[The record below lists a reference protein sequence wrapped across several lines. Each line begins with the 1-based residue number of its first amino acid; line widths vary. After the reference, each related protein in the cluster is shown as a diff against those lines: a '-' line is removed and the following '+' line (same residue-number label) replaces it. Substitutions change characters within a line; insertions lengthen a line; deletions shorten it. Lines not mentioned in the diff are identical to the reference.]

1 MTGIGISE
9 DSTRI
14 QGLPKKPWWMKIPSG
29 TIVVLVFLI
38 GVAYVA
44 YYLHILSLTDAC
56 KDNAGLTFFQGCV
69 SKLDVNEIGDS
80 LGGAFAPLAFI
91 FLAGALVIQ
100 AFELAS
106 QRHEINE
113 TQAVMAA
120 QLAVAREQVK
130 ETIASTA
137 LLTAQT
143 NLLTQQH
150 SLRLAD
156 DEFDKTLYRAR
167 LELMNYEQEFG
178 VSLKLL
184 GNGKYDLLISGQ
196 FSEKADDYV
205 FFDFIASKIKT
216 NTESLKKSS
225 FERISFVNERSWEYF
240 RKLFARLSALTQ
252 SCSPAYE
259 SLAITYRT
267 HEIYFGLEEMYGIV
281 RKAIEEQEVEPAA
294 SPPGGAEI

>member
-1 MTGIGISE
+1 MTGIGISGE
-9 DSTRI
+9 TTRI
-14 QGLPKKPWWMKIPSG
+14 QDLPTKPWWMKIPSG
-29 TIVVLVFLI
+29 AIVTLVFLI

-56 KDNAGLTFFQGCV
+56 KNKTGLTFFEDCV
-69 SKLDVNEIGDS
+69 SKLNVNEIGDS

-91 FLAGALVIQ
+91 FLAGALIIQ

-113 TQAVMAA
+113 TQAVMTA

-150 SLRLAD
+150 NLRLAD

-167 LELMNYEQEFG
+167 LELMNYEREFG
-178 VSLKLL
+178 VHLTLL
-184 GNGKYDLLISGQ
+184 GNGTHSLLISGQ
-196 FSEKADDYV
+196 HSQKADDYD
-205 FFDFIASKIKT
+205 FFNMIANKIKKHT
-216 NTESLKKSS
+216 DSLKANP
-225 FERISFVNERSWEYF
+225 FERINFVNNESWEYF
-240 RKLFARLSALTQ
+240 RKLFARLSALTR

-259 SLAITYRT
+259 SLAVTYRT
-267 HEIYFGLEEMYGIV
+267 HDIHSGLEKLHEIARIAM
-281 RKAIEEQEVEPAA
+281 EEQDVRSAT
-294 SPPGGAEI
+294 SPEGGSGI

>member
-1 MTGIGISE
+1 MTSIGISE
-9 DSTRI
+9 ETTTI
-14 QGLPKKPWWMKIPSG
+14 QELPKKPWWMKIPSG
-29 TIVVLVFLI
+29 TIVILVFLVGI
-38 GVAYVA
+38 AYVA
-44 YYLHILSLTDAC
+44 YYLHILSLTEAC
-56 KDNAGLTFFQGCV
+56 KDTAGLTFFGDCV
-69 SKLDVNEIGDS
+69 SKLKVNEIGDS

-91 FLAGALVIQ
+91 FLAGALIIQ

-113 TQAVMAA
+113 TQAVMTA

-143 NLLTQQH
+143 NLFTQQH
-150 SLRLAD
+150 NLRLAD

-178 VSLKLL
+178 VFLTLSHD
-184 GNGKYDLLISGQ
+184 NGYDLLISGQ
-196 FSEKADDYV
+196 HSQKADDYD
-205 FFDFIASKIKT
+205 FFNMIAGKVKKIADT
-216 NTESLKKSS
+216 IDEEP
-225 FERISFVNERSWEYF
+225 FERVSFVNVRSWDYF

-267 HEIYFGLEEMYGIV
+267 HDIHQALEELYGTV
-281 RKAIEEQEVEPAA
+281 AKAEQNQAGAPDA
-294 SPPGGAEI
+294 PPPSGSAK